1 MTFSRDAPAAGGEI
15 TRPFRQALGLPY
27 RLPFAGVKRRFGCRR
42 APAGQ
47 AETAGSSEGCLN
59 CLASASPWRW

>member
-15 TRPFRQALGLPY
+15 ARPFRRALGLPY
-27 RLPFAGVKRRFGCRR
+27 RLPFAGVKRSFCIGSHDGQTGA
-42 APAGQ
+42 APSGA
-47 AETAGSSEGCLN
+47 GCLN